1 MYFKMCF
8 MYRFLLGITD
18 FPHNRHFYLKVKKN
32 FQKKSCLFR
41 VFFFFLI
48 KSLNNTRSI
57 AKLPLFTV
65 QHRFYIYI
73 QVVYFTHLHFYMN
86 LWGQI
91 SCQII
96 SKSGRFCCS
105 ILLLHPAALWESI
118 TSVSGRCFKRIGKA
132 RRFTVLIQESADD
145 ADVVPPPNC

>member
-41 VFFFFLI
+41 VFFFFFLI

-73 QVVYFTHLHFYMN
+73 GCILYTPSFLHEPLGSN
-86 LWGQI
+86 QLLDNIKIWE
-91 SCQII
+91 
-96 SKSGRFCCS
+96 
-105 ILLLHPAALWESI
+105 ILLQYTLVAPCS
-118 TSVSGRCFKRIGKA
+118 
-132 RRFTVLIQESADD
+132 TVGVYHLSQWQMLQENRQSQEIYS
-145 ADVVPPPNC
+145 PYLGIC